1 MDDVYQHILARYEAI
16 REAGYELIVQWEC
29 KWQDFKEECEYVQ
42 VFEQGLRIVLRL
54 EPRDVFIG
62 GRTEAIQLYADTEE
76 DEEIRYLDF
85 TSLYPFVNN
94 NCGYR
99 IGHPRIIT
107 KPSSSDISS
116 YFGLVS
122 CTILPPAELYH
133 PVLPYRTGGKLTFPL
148 CSSCVE
154 SQLPKSIHN
163 RTRCCHHTDTDQAL
177 KGTWCTPEL
186 EEALM

>member
-1 MDDVYQHILARYEAI
+1 MCTSTSLPVMKPYAKPTTSSLSN
-16 REAGYELIVQWEC
+16 GSVNG
-29 KWQDFKEECEYVQ
+29 KTFKEECEYMRA
-42 VFEQGLRIVLRL
+42 FEQGLRIVLRL
-54 EPRDVFIG
+54 EPRDAFIG

-85 TSLYPFVNN
+85 TSLYPFVNK
-94 NCGYR
+94 NCGYP
-99 IGHPRIIT
+99 IGHARIIT
-107 KPSSSDISS
+107 KPSSPDISS

-163 RTRCCHHTDTDQAL
+163 RTRYCHHTDTERAL
-177 KGTWCTPEL
+177 QGTWCTPEL

>member
-1 MDDVYQHILARYEAI
+1 MPLSV
-16 REAGYELIVQWEC
+16 ELYA
-29 KWQDFKEECEYVQ
+29 DT
-42 VFEQGLRIVLRL
+42 
-54 EPRDVFIG
+54 D
-62 GRTEAIQLYADTEE
+62 ADTEE
-76 DEEIRYLDF
+76 DEEIGYLDF
-85 TSLYPFVNN
+85 TSLYPFVNK
-94 NCGYR
+94 NCGYP

-107 KPSSSDISS
+107 KPSSPDISS

-133 PVLPYRTGGKLTFPL
+133 PVLPCRTGCKLTFPL

-163 RTRCCHHTDTDQAL
+163 RTRYCHHTDTERAL
-177 KGTWCTPEL
+177 KGTWCTPQL

>member
-1 MDDVYQHILARYEAI
+1 MIIKPWMMCTSTPLPVM
-16 REAGYELIVQWEC
+16 
-29 KWQDFKEECEYVQ
+29 K
-42 VFEQGLRIVLRL
+42 
-54 EPRDVFIG
+54 P
-62 GRTEAIQLYADTEE
+62 YAKPATSSLSNGNVNGKHSRNSAKTCE

-85 TSLYPFVNN
+85 TSPYPFVNK
-94 NCGYR
+94 NCGYP

-107 KPSSSDISS
+107 KPSSPDISS

-133 PVLPYRTGGKLTFPL
+133 PVRPYQTGGKLIFPL

-154 SQLPKSIHN
+154 SQLTKSIHN
-163 RTRCCHHTDTDQAL
+163 RTRYCHHTDTERAL

-186 EEALM
+186 EEALMQG